1 MITSKPVSNPK
12 KRTFPVQPQRKIY
25 PTSYG
30 AHTPESPV
38 NTGVS
43 APSIQGGSH
52 KRVDRFA
59 SASTSVETTPFV
71 EHVMNKK
78 RFTTPFQQYLYQDTN
93 GYFNVRLGPKI
104 YLVKVSL
111 DYTPNFDNEFL
122 GGKEAP
128 AFNWN
133 SILVKDTPES
143 QPRPITQDELTLYW
157 FKPNIKKVVNYQ
169 RAIKRRARSQSPRY
183 SKEQRI
189 AYRNN
194 QYNNA

>member
-1 MITSKPVSNPK
+1 MTYKAVSNTQK
-12 KRTFPVQPQRKIY
+12 HTFPVQSQRKIH

-30 AHTPESPV
+30 ARTPESPV
-38 NTGVS
+38 NTGFS

-111 DYTPNFDNEFL
+111 NYTPDFDKEFL
-122 GGKEAP
+122 GGAQAP
-128 AFNWN
+128 VFDWN

-157 FKPNIKKVVNYQ
+157 FKSNIKKVVNYE
-169 RAIKRRARSQSPRY
+169 RAIKRRAASQSPRY